1 MQSLPETTA
10 EKLPSTPALIQ
21 LLPLLAPLELLGSR
35 NNGFLLCLVTNNV
48 GELGE
53 PSLSLPWIQEV
64 IVYTK
69 EGCGTGAEQRQEQ
82 GQMERRQRSLAG
94 ESKD

>member
-21 LLPLLAPLELLGSR
+21 LLPLLAPLELLGSG

-48 GELGE
+48 GELG
-53 PSLSLPWIQEV
+53 
-64 IVYTK
+64 
-69 EGCGTGAEQRQEQ
+69 
-82 GQMERRQRSLAG
+82 
-94 ESKD
+94 